1 MKGLSPPPSI
11 NFPHDRLA
19 YKPYRRVQKQSGPI
33 PKFSIIIVN
42 YNAGEWLARSVASVA
57 AQTLTDFECFI
68 VDNGSTDDSFTS
80 LPELDERFVLLPQEE
95 NTGFAKGNNI
105 AARQAK
111 GEWLA
116 LLNPDAFAR
125 PDWLEKLDKVS
136 EDYPNATMIGSTQYM
151 ALEPDIYD
159 GFGDEYHAFGLAW
172 RAGFGHRVHPDI
184 TREAFGPCGAGAV
197 YHRETFLRLGGFD
210 ETFFCYHEDVDIA
223 FRMRLDGGICVQSAE
238 AKIDHVSSGIS
249 GRASDFAV
257 YYGTRNRI
265 WTFVKNMPLP
275 LLIFLGPAHL
285 ATNLFVL
292 TWSAFRPGR
301 FGPTSRGMRDGFF
314 KRPKSEQTKAQ
325 RKIGLVN
332 LLRSF
337 GWSPLKVLK
346 RRAVKTKNLEK

>member
-1 MKGLSPPPSI
+1 M
-11 NFPHDRLA
+11 
-19 YKPYRRVQKQSGPI
+19 
-33 PKFSIIIVN
+33 N
-42 YNAGEWLARSVASVA
+42 YNAGDWLARSVASVA
-57 AQTLTDFECFI
+57 AQTFTDFECFI
-68 VDNGSTDDSFTS
+68 VDNGSTDRSFTS
-80 LPELDERFVLLPQEE
+80 LPELDDRFTLLPQRE

-116 LLNPDAFAR
+116 LLNPDAFAHS
-125 PDWLEKLDKVS
+125 DWLEKLLQAMQS
-136 EDYPNATMIGSTQYM
+136 YPEATMIGSTQYM
-151 ALEPDIYD
+151 ALEPEIFD
-159 GFGDEYHAFGLAW
+159 GLGDEYHAFGLAW
-172 RAGFGHRVHPDI
+172 RAGFGHPVEPVFD
-184 TREAFGPCGAGAV
+184 RECFGPCGAGSV
-197 YHRETFLRLGGFD
+197 YHRETFLKLSGFD

-223 FRMRLDGGICVQSAE
+223 FRMRLDGGMCVQSAE

-275 LLIFLGPAHL
+275 LLLFLGPAHI

-292 TWSAFRPGR
+292 GWSAFRPGR
-301 FGPTSRGMRDGFF
+301 FGPTFRGMRDGFF
-314 KRPKSEQTKAQ
+314 KRPKAEQVKAK
-325 RKIGLVN
+325 RKVRLVN

-346 RRAVKTKNLEK
+346 RAPIKTKSLDT

>member
-1 MKGLSPPPSI
+1 M
-11 NFPHDRLA
+11 
-19 YKPYRRVQKQSGPI
+19 
-33 PKFSIIIVN
+33 
-42 YNAGEWLARSVASVA
+42 
-57 AQTLTDFECFI
+57 
-68 VDNGSTDDSFTS
+68 
-80 LPELDERFVLLPQEE
+80 DERFTLLPQGE

-116 LLNPDAFAR
+116 LLNPDAFAQT
-125 PDWLEKLDKVS
+125 DWLEKLENVS
-136 EDYPNATMIGSTQYM
+136 VNYPEATMIGSTQYM
-151 ALEPDIYD
+151 ALEAEVFD
-159 GFGDEYHAFGLAW
+159 GLGDEYHVFGLAW
-172 RAGFGHRVHPDI
+172 RAGFGHPAESVSD
-184 TREAFGPCGAGAV
+184 RECFGPCGAGAV

-223 FRMRLDGGICVQSAE
+223 FRMRLDGGLCVQSAK

-275 LLIFLGPAHL
+275 LLIFLGPAHI

-292 TWSAFRPGR
+292 LWSAFRQGR
-301 FGPTSRGMRDGFF
+301 FQPTFRGMRDGFF
-314 KRPKSEQTKAQ
+314 KRPKSEQTKAV
-325 RKIGLVN
+325 RKIGLAK

-346 RRAVKTKNLEK
+346 RAPVKTKSLGT